1 MFKLAHLSDIHLSPI
16 PHARRRDLLSKR
28 IIGYVNWHRGRKLV
42 HRRDVLDMLTRDML
56 GRKPDHI
63 AVTGDLVN
71 LGLPEEFKRAAEWLK
86 ELGPPD
92 DVTAIPGNHDAYV
105 RLNPERGTGLWQPY
119 MESNPAGEELFP
131 TPPKGFP
138 FVRRYGDI
146 ALIALSSAIPTMPFL
161 AAGRIGSTQRRYL
174 AEALTQI
181 GKLDLFRIVL
191 IHHPP
196 VPGLAPW
203 RRALRD
209 RDKIKKILV
218 DCGAEL
224 VLHGHNHEGSLERL
238 ETVSGTCSIV
248 GVPSA
253 SEAMENGDPAAGYN
267 EYCITRLNSGWQ
279 CEMAIRAASADGT
292 TKGSKTWESKTVI
305 LR

>member
-1 MFKLAHLSDIHLSPI
+1 MFKLAHLSDIHLSPL
-16 PHARRRDLLSKR
+16 PRARRRDLFNKR

-42 HRRDVLDMLTRDML
+42 HRREVLDHLTHDL
-56 GRKPDHI
+56 ILRKPDHI

-71 LGLPEEFKRAAEWLK
+71 LGLPEEFQRAAEWLK
-86 ELGPPD
+86 HLGPPER
-92 DVTAIPGNHDAYV
+92 VTAIPGNHDAYV

-119 MESNPAGEELFP
+119 MEANPAGEALVP

-161 AAGRIGSTQRRYL
+161 AAGRIGAAQRRD
-174 AEALTQI
+174 LTQALKEL
-181 GKLDLFRIVL
+181 GEQDLFRIVL

-196 VPGLAPW
+196 LPGLAPW

-209 RDKIKKILV
+209 REKIAKILK

-224 VLHGHNHEGSLERL
+224 VLHGHNHEESLEQI
-238 ETVSGTCSIV
+238 ETVSGLCSVV

-253 SEAMENGDPAAGYN
+253 SEATEDGAPAAAYN
-267 EYCITRLNSGWQ
+267 EYAISRDENGWH
-279 CEMAIRAASADGT
+279 CEMDIRSASGEG
-292 TKGSKTWESKTVI
+292 KIWESKPLI